1 MKRAKVAKTTRSAL
15 RKRGVAEEDL
25 GGAGSARHWTLV
37 MVGRLAAPTKEL
49 AWAPVTDQKTLPETL
64 AVLLVR
70 LLSIHHAVSSYL
82 SPTPPTLNA
91 LKPQHSLVPVQFEFA
106 THALPKAPF
115 DQSGASP
122 IKALDVFG

>member
-1 MKRAKVAKTTRSAL
+1 L
-15 RKRGVAEEDL
+15 RKRELAEEVL
-25 GGAGSARHWTLV
+25 VGSGSARHWALL
-37 MVGRLAAPTKEL
+37 MAWRLAPPTKEV

-70 LLSIHHAVSSYL
+70 LLSMHQAVSSCL
-82 SPTPPTLNA
+82 SPTPLSRYPF
-91 LKPQHSLVPVQFEFA
+91 KPQHSLVPVQFEFA